1 MNPPLCPGSWRRD
14 ITFPEAARSAAVSPH
29 FAWLHCVW
37 WCEQL
42 PLINFSQGSWV
53 EPYHQ
58 PNQNN
63 IFFQAQCNDLLSKSV
78 LCWLSDVLQSTPKSH
93 KVRKNRGRVSWL
105 SWIAVLIFIPKFG
118 NEVTPKWMVIDARG
132 FLTLWA
138 AATYR
143 LTVRQ
148 PFHCS
153 ELGLLPP
160 PFHPPVISS
169 DKNSA
174 FSWHPLFSLLG
185 TVGPFSLSLENMP
198 LFSL

>member
-1 MNPPLCPGSWRRD
+1 MNPALCPMSWRHG
-14 ITFPEAARSAAVSPH
+14 ITFPGATPSAAASPR
-29 FAWLHCVW
+29 FAWFRCVW
-37 WCEQL
+37 CPAQL
-42 PLINFSQGSWV
+42 SLINFSQESWV

-63 IFFQAQCNDLLSKSV
+63 VFFSSPVQWLSKSV
-78 LCWLSDVLQSTPKSH
+78 LCRLSDVLESTPKSH
-93 KVRKNRGRVSWL
+93 KMRKNRGRVSWL
-105 SWIAVLIFIPKFG
+105 SWMAVLVFIPKFG
-118 NEVTPKWMVIDARG
+118 NEVSPKRMVIDARG

-148 PFHCS
+148 PFHRS

-169 DKNSA
+169 YKNSA
-174 FSWHPLFSLLG
+174 FSWHPLLSLLG
-185 TVGPFSLSLENMP
+185 TIGTFSPSLEKMP